1 MKFLLRDF
9 QKTAVARLLRGLKQ
23 AIRESQE
30 DGLLQAI
37 TLSAPT
43 ASGKTVMMTSL
54 IERVLFSKGGLD
66 EEDDPDF
73 PTQPDA
79 VFLWLS
85 DSPQLNQQSLE
96 KLSMAASGEL
106 IGRLEVVDS
115 NFDRETFK
123 PGSVYFLNSQK
134 LSTAGLLTK
143 KDKGD
148 FRTFTIWE
156 TVNNTIRAQP
166 GKFYVVIDEAHR
178 GMRQGRNEEAQA
190 RSIVQKF
197 IFGLSGELDPVP
209 IIIGLSATPERF
221 DEVLRGT
228 TRTRRAL
235 DIPAHEP
242 REAGLIKDFILM
254 CHGED
259 DQPAQWTLLVGAC
272 KEFKSISD
280 EWARYCTE
288 NKEPDPVRPVLVLQV
303 EDGDEAATSRT
314 SLARLIEVV
323 RGELPELK
331 ALNFAHCLE
340 SGKTLDVSGFPIRY
354 VEPSRIEHD
363 EHCRV
368 VIFKMALT
376 TGWDCPRAEVM
387 MSFRKAEDATYIA
400 QLVGRIVR
408 TPLARRM
415 VGNDLLNS
423 VMLFLP
429 RYDRAQVQSVVEKLQ
444 GEGGESKGADA
455 GDEGDFQTLKVA
467 KGKEDLLKV
476 YRQLPT
482 YAAQEGRKTTDIRRA
497 FRYAGELAF
506 DGWRY
511 EATQIRDSLFSELQ
525 KIGDDRRK
533 DAAFLEKIKGL
544 SNISYRVLRVVNGV
558 LKPDDKGEAR
568 TLTVTE
574 QDVQTV
580 FTRSFAT
587 LTEGLATDYAT
598 SRFDPE
604 DTNSELWRFKL
615 EAFLLSQ
622 DESVLTQMEKAADA
636 ILDTLH
642 ERMKPKIGRQPEERQ
657 AAYRRIMQTS
667 RDFKA
672 TEPAIPDPLRLKTDA
687 DAKPLPGH
695 LFVTEQDGFKA
706 ALNTWET
713 PVLAAARAGK
723 GFAGWLRNYPRKPWS
738 VAYTYQS
745 GGVTT
750 PGYPDFVVFRRE
762 DGEIIADLLEPHF
775 GADSLAKA
783 QGLCR
788 FTEKHGNK
796 FGRIEWIKVEG
807 SQIKRLDLTKKSI
820 RDKVLATLVDGAIDT
835 LFNAFGTTETAP
847 ATPT

>member
-1 MKFLLRDF
+1 
-9 QKTAVARLLRGLKQ
+9 
-23 AIRESQE
+23 
-30 DGLLQAI
+30 
-37 TLSAPT
+37 
-43 ASGKTVMMTSL
+43 
-54 IERVLFSKGGLD
+54 
-66 EEDDPDF
+66 
-73 PTQPDA
+73 
-79 VFLWLS
+79 
-85 DSPQLNQQSLE
+85 
-96 KLSMAASGEL
+96 
-106 IGRLEVVDS
+106 
-115 NFDRETFK
+115 
-123 PGSVYFLNSQK
+123 
-134 LSTAGLLTK
+134 
-143 KDKGD
+143 
-148 FRTFTIWE
+148 
-156 TVNNTIRAQP
+156 
-166 GKFYVVIDEAHR
+166 
-178 GMRQGRNEEAQA
+178 MRQGRNEEAQA
-190 RSIVQKF
+190 RSINQKF
-197 IFGLSGELDPVP
+197 IFGSVGELDPAP
-209 IIIGLSATPERF
+209 IIIGVSATPERF
-221 DEVLRGT
+221 DDVLKGT
-228 TRTRRAL
+228 NRVRRAL
-235 DIPAHEP
+235 DIPANEP

-259 DQPAQWTLLVGAC
+259 DQPTQWTLLVGAC

-363 EHCRV
+363 EYCRV
-368 VIFKMALT
+368 VLFKMALT

-415 VGNDLLNS
+415 EGNDLLNS

-444 GEGGESKGADA
+444 GDGGESKGADA
-455 GDEGDFQTLKVA
+455 GDEDDFQTLKVA
-467 KGKEDLLKV
+467 GGKEDLLGF

-482 YAAQEGRKTTDIRRA
+482 YAAQEGRRTTDIRRA
-497 FRYAGELAF
+497 FRFAGELAF
-506 DGWRY
+506 DGWRD
-511 EATQIRDSLFSELQ
+511 EATLIRDSLLSGLR
-525 KIGDDRRK
+525 KIGDERRQG
-533 DAAFLEKIKGL
+533 AAFLEKIGGL
-544 SNISYRVLRVVNGV
+544 SNVSYRVLRVVNGV

-568 TLTVTE
+568 TLKVTE

-604 DTNSELWRFKL
+604 DPNSELWRSKL

-636 ILDTLH
+636 IVDTMH
-642 ERMKPKIGRQPEERQ
+642 ERMKPKIGKLPEERR

-672 TEPAIPDPLRLKTDA
+672 TEPTIPNPLRLKTDA
-687 DAKPLPGH
+687 DAKLLPDH
-695 LFVTEQDGFKA
+695 LLVTEHGEFKA
-706 ALNTWET
+706 ALNGWET
-713 PVLAAARAGK
+713 SVLTAAKAAP
-723 GFAGWLRNYPRKPWS
+723 GFTGWLRNYPRKPWS
-738 VAYTYQS
+738 IAYTYDDN
-745 GGVTT
+745 GVTT
-750 PGYPDFVVFRRE
+750 PGYPDFVIFRQ
-762 DGEIIADLLEPHF
+762 DGKHIRVDLLEPHQ

-783 QGLCR
+783 HGLCR
-788 FTEKHGNK
+788 FAEEHGDH

-807 SQIKRLDLTKKSI
+807 SQIKRLNLNTKNV
-820 RDKVLATLVDGAIDT
+820 RERVLATKVDGAIDT
-835 LFNAFGTTETAP
+835 LFNAHGTTETAP
-847 ATPT
+847 G

>member
-9 QKTAVARLLRGLKQ
+9 QKKAVRGLLD
-23 AIRESQE
+23 ELYYSHQE
-30 DGLLQAI
+30 LKRADKLQVV

-54 IERVLFSKGGLD
+54 IERVLFGKGGLD

-96 KLSMAASGEL
+96 KLSRAASGEL
-106 IGRLEVVDS
+106 IGRLEVVEQS
-115 NFDRETFK
+115 FDRETFK
-123 PGSVYFLNSQK
+123 PGCVYFLNSQK
-134 LSTAGLLTK
+134 LSVSGLLTR
-143 KDKGD
+143 KGD
-148 FRTFTIWE
+148 SRTYSIWE
-156 TVNNTIRAQP
+156 TINNTIHTQP

-197 IFGLSGELDPVP
+197 IFGLPGELDPAP
-209 IIIGLSATPERF
+209 IIIGVSATPERF
-221 DEVLRGT
+221 DDVLKGT
-228 TRTRRAL
+228 KRVRRAL
-235 DIPAHEP
+235 DIPANEP
-242 REAGLIKDFILM
+242 REAGLIKDFILI
-254 CHGED
+254 CHEED
-259 DQPAQWTLLVGAC
+259 DQPTEWTLLAGAC
-272 KEFKSISD
+272 KEFKAISE
-280 EWARYCTE
+280 EWKGYCTE
-288 NKEPDPVRPVLVLQV
+288 NKEPHLVRPVLVLQV
-303 EDGDEAATSRT
+303 EDGNEASTSRT
-314 SLARLIEVV
+314 SLPRLIEIVKK
-323 RGELPELK
+323 ELPELK

-340 SGKTLDVSGFPIRY
+340 SGKTVDVSGFPIRY

-368 VIFKMALT
+368 VLFKMALT

-415 VGNDLLNS
+415 EGNDLLNS

-429 RYDRAQVQSVVEKLQ
+429 RYDRSQVQKVVEKLQ
-444 GEGGESKGADA
+444 GEGGETKGADA
-455 GDEGDFQTLKVA
+455 GDEDDFQTLRVA
-467 KGKEDLLKV
+467 RGNEYLLKF

-497 FRYAGELAF
+497 FRFAGELAL
-506 DGWRY
+506 DGWRNQ
-511 EATQIRDSLFSELQ
+511 ATQIRESLIGELR
-525 KIGDDRRK
+525 KIGDERRK
-533 DAAFLEKIKGL
+533 DAAFPGKIEGL
-544 SNISYRVLRVVNGV
+544 SNVSYRMLRVVNGV

-580 FTRSFAT
+580 FTHSFTT

-604 DTNSELWRFKL
+604 DPNSELWRFKL
-615 EAFLLSQ
+615 EVFLLSQ
-622 DESVLTQMEKAADA
+622 DESVLTQMEKFSDA
-636 ILDTLH
+636 IVDEIH
-642 ERMKPKIGRQPEERQ
+642 ERMKPKIRKQPEERQ

-667 RDFKA
+667 RAFKA
-672 TEPAIPDPLRLKTDA
+672 TEPAVPDPLRIKTDA
-687 DAKPLPGH
+687 DANLLSDH
-695 LFVTEQDGFKA
+695 LFVSEKGEFKA
-706 ALNTWET
+706 ALNNWET
-713 PVLAAARAGK
+713 KVLAAARLGK
-723 GFAGWLRNYPRKPWS
+723 GFTGWLRNYPRKPWS
-738 VAYTYQS
+738 IAYTYQS

-762 DGEIIADLLEPHF
+762 GGEIIADLLEPHF

-783 QGLCR
+783 HGLCR
-788 FTEKHGNK
+788 FAEQHGAK
-796 FGRIEWIKVEG
+796 FGRIEWIHVEG
-807 SQIKRLDLTKKSI
+807 SQIKCLDLSKKSI
-820 RDKVLATLVDGAIDT
+820 RDKVLATSVDGALDS
-835 LFNAFGTTETAP
+835 LFSALGTTS
-847 ATPT
+847 